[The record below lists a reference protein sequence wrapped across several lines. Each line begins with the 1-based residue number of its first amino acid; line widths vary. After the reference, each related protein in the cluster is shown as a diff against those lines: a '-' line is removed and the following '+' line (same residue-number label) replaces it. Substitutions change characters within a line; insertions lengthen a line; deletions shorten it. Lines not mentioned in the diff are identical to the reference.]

1 MTRVNGARHQRPAAG
16 RLSLACRARHPPGMA
31 NTVERNRNLVVRLAA
46 DELEMMHEI
55 AAVERET
62 AATLIRRWIRQQAE
76 VRGINV
82 TRAARKGA

>member
-1 MTRVNGARHQRPAAG
+1 
-16 RLSLACRARHPPGMA
+16 MA